1 MKATT
6 CNSSIKRWQ
15 TILDAA
21 QVPYYSTPTGKEL
34 IVSGPN
40 GIKIQINHNGEYHW
54 TIRIPGTAKDGM
66 RFGFNVDINVDAN
79 AKLIVINDI
88 LAIRYL

>member
-6 CNSSIKRWQ
+6 CTSSIKRWQ

-21 QVPYYSTPTGKEL
+21 HVFYSVTPQGKE
-34 IVSGPN
+34 ICIPGPN
-40 GIKIQINHNGEYHW
+40 GVDIKINHNGEYHW